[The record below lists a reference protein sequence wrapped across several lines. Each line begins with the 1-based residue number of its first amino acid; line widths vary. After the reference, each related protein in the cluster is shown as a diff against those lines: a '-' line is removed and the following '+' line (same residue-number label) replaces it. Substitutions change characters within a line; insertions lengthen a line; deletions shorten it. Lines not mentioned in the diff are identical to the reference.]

1 MARRFLATVLVLTI
15 AALAPISAQ
24 SQGFTGAGST
34 FAHPIL
40 ARWGQVFSTLQG
52 EGGGAVAVDGGFDY
66 EPVGSL
72 AGVLR
77 VIQGAVEFGAT
88 DVPLSPEELTR
99 HGLMQFPFVTGGI
112 AVVANLRGVASE
124 QLRLS
129 GAVLARMYLGNI
141 TRWSDPAIRALNPN
155 VTLPD
160 AAIAVIRREDGS
172 GTTYNFAAYLASVS
186 PDWQQQVG
194 VDAQLR
200 WPTGT
205 GARSNSGLAE
215 LVQTTEN
222 AIGFVDASQVTR
234 LSLRTVLVE
243 NRAGRFVAPNA
254 PSLQAAMAT
263 TAWDPA
269 RHFHQPLAAPAG
281 EEAYPIT
288 ATVFA
293 LMPRR
298 PSSRSRARMTQEFF
312 RMALTERGADA
323 TALGYVPLPDP
334 VVRQI
339 TAYWTTQAGTR

>member
-1 MARRFLATVLVLTI
+1 MARRIFAAALFLTI
-15 AALAPISAQ
+15 AMLAPVPTQA
-24 SQGFTGAGST
+24 QGFAGAGST

-88 DVPLSPEELTR
+88 DVPLSPEELAR
-99 HGLMQFPFVTGGI
+99 HGLSQFPFVTGGI
-112 AVVANLRGVASE
+112 AIVANLRGVATE

-129 GAVLARMYLGNI
+129 GAVLARIYLGGI
-141 TRWSDPAIRALNPN
+141 TRWSDPAIRALNPD

-160 AAIAVIRREDGS
+160 APIAVIRREDGS
-172 GTTYNFAAYLASVS
+172 GTTYNFAAYLASAS
-186 PDWQQQVG
+186 PDWRQQVG

-215 LVQTTEN
+215 LVQATEN
-222 AIGFVDASQVTR
+222 AIGFVDASQVVR
-234 LSLRTVLVE
+234 LGLRVVLVE

-254 PSLQAAMAT
+254 QSLQAALAT

-269 RHFHQPLAAPAG
+269 RHFHQPLAAPTG
-281 EEAYPIT
+281 DEAYPIT

-312 RMALTERGADA
+312 RMALTERGSDA
-323 TALGYVPLPDP
+323 AALGYVPLPEP
-334 VVRQI
+334 VVRQV
-339 TAYWTTQAGTR
+339 TAYWTTQAGAR